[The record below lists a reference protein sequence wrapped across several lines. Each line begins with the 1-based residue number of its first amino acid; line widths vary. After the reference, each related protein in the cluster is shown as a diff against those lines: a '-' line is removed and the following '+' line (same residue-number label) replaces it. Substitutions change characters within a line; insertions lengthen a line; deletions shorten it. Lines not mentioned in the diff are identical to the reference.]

1 MMART
6 AMNERE
12 KRIRAKNRAL
22 LAALLG
28 VMLMFYLIA
37 LVRMGNW

>member
-6 AMNERE
+6 VMNERE

-28 VMLMFYLIA
+28 VVLMFYLIA

>member
-1 MMART
+1 MMARI

>member
-1 MMART
+1 MMVMT
-6 AMNERE
+6 TMNERE

-22 LAALLG
+22 LATLLG

>member
-1 MMART
+1 
-6 AMNERE
+6 MNERE

-28 VMLMFYLIA
+28 VVLMFYLIA

>member
-28 VMLMFYLIA
+28 VVLMFYLIA
-37 LVRMGNW
+37 LARMGNW